1 MRETQPRRTR
11 QPVAVS
17 VTAAAMLSASNPTFS
32 SPAQSTLSFCGELGR
47 LDGNQR
53 HCCSVDCKRCGG
65 IGCGL
70 KENGPGARECCPVR
84 WEAPVPP
91 CTSFQRTR
99 CKLASSPAHRVHAP
113 LRLHNHS
120 SHTNRTG
127 VPCACHGGHAAAYR
141 GRCLP
146 SFMVIGSQKAATSKL
161 RWYLSRHPQVRIPKE
176 EKFHQ
181 GPTAVKAWDTA
192 ADPTLLEAWLEN
204 FDDVCGSPAIN
215 GLKMPD
221 YIVMSNL
228 TVSFFQAANP
238 QMRLVLTLR
247 EPIARMYSYFSMQL
261 RLGWSPIN
269 HMGRNPCMQQRL
281 KALRK
286 GSTAPFTS
294 EEIMSV
300 NLQCVRPCYAP
311 RTSLA
316 DVGTEDWHNESNQ
329 KCKNIYF
336 TPLVHS
342 MYSMHIKR
350 WLRFFARESLLILRF
365 DDLVLR
371 PLWVLQQV
379 AAFVNVEPYS
389 EGFRVEVGRAN
400 YTTMERLVASG
411 TIKRETHDAIKAYLQ
426 PYNAALDQM
435 FPSTKFW

>member
-1 MRETQPRRTR
+1 M
-11 QPVAVS
+11 
-17 VTAAAMLSASNPTFS
+17 
-32 SPAQSTLSFCGELGR
+32 
-47 LDGNQR
+47 
-53 HCCSVDCKRCGG
+53 
-65 IGCGL
+65 
-70 KENGPGARECCPVR
+70 
-84 WEAPVPP
+84 
-91 CTSFQRTR
+91 
-99 CKLASSPAHRVHAP
+99 
-113 LRLHNHS
+113 
-120 SHTNRTG
+120 
-127 VPCACHGGHAAAYR
+127 
-141 GRCLP
+141 
-146 SFMVIGSQKAATSKL
+146 
-161 RWYLSRHPQVRIPKE
+161 RIPKE

-316 DVGTEDWHNESNQ
+316 DVGTDDWHNESNQ
-329 KCKNIYF
+329 KCKNI
-336 TPLVHS
+336 
-342 MYSMHIKR
+342 
-350 WLRFFARESLLILRF
+350 WL
-365 DDLVLR
+365 
-371 PLWVLQQV
+371 
-379 AAFVNVEPYS
+379 
-389 EGFRVEVGRAN
+389 
-400 YTTMERLVASG
+400 
-411 TIKRETHDAIKAYLQ
+411 
-426 PYNAALDQM
+426 
-435 FPSTKFW
+435 

>member
-1 MRETQPRRTR
+1 M
-11 QPVAVS
+11 
-17 VTAAAMLSASNPTFS
+17 
-32 SPAQSTLSFCGELGR
+32 
-47 LDGNQR
+47 
-53 HCCSVDCKRCGG
+53 
-65 IGCGL
+65 
-70 KENGPGARECCPVR
+70 
-84 WEAPVPP
+84 
-91 CTSFQRTR
+91 
-99 CKLASSPAHRVHAP
+99 
-113 LRLHNHS
+113 
-120 SHTNRTG
+120 
-127 VPCACHGGHAAAYR
+127 
-141 GRCLP
+141 
-146 SFMVIGSQKAATSKL
+146 IGSQKAATSKL

-221 YIVMSNL
+221 SIVMSNL

-247 EPIARMYSYFSMQL
+247 EQCRMYSYFSMQL

-294 EEIMSV
+294 EGDHER
-300 NLQCVRPCYAP
+300 QPAVRAP
-311 RTSLA
+311 LLRAEDESRRR
-316 DVGTEDWHNESNQ
+316 GTEDWRNESNQ
-329 KCKNIYF
+329 SAEHLLHAARPLDVLDAHQAVAPLLCARVAAHPALRRPRPP
-336 TPLVHS
+336 PLVGAPTGGGV
-342 MYSMHIKR
+342 R
-350 WLRFFARESLLILRF
+350 QRRALL
-365 DDLVLR
+365 
-371 PLWVLQQV
+371 
-379 AAFVNVEPYS
+379 
-389 EGFRVEVGRAN
+389 EGFRVEVGLPH
-400 YTTMERLVASG
+400 TTMERLVASG